1 MTCNSSEALFEG
13 YLDDTLLPAQ
23 RARLLGH
30 LNSCG
35 SCKGV
40 LDELRV
46 VDALLVSPREVE
58 LPPNF
63 TFATMAEVRSLP
75 RPCVPSSSVLAFAYL
90 ISYLVAAWL
99 LIGAGFLLAGSTM
112 RAFGETTLDASEHL
126 MHPLVAIVQSGAH
139 TLGDLGTFGAVLGG
153 AIVLD
158 VVVAAAMIFGVVVVR
173 PRLAERL
180 RS

>member
-1 MTCNSSEALFEG
+1 MSCSSSEALFEA

-23 RARLLGH
+23 RARLLRH
-30 LNSCG
+30 LNGCG
-35 SCKGV
+35 HCKGV

-46 VDALLVSPREVE
+46 VDALLAGPRQVE

-75 RPCVPSSSVLAFAYL
+75 RPHVSSAPVLAYL
-90 ISYLVAAWL
+90 VSYLVAAWL
-99 LIGAGFLLAGSTM
+99 LIGAGFLLAASAMG
-112 RAFGETTLDASEHL
+112 AFGVTALDTSA
-126 MHPLVAIVQSGAH
+126 PLVH
-139 TLGDLGTFGAVLGG
+139 TFGAIGSAGARVAGDFGSLTAFLGA

-158 VVVAAAMIFGVVVVR
+158 VAVALALVVGFAVVR

-180 RS
+180 RW